1 MADPASQKRMK
12 GKPRILIT
20 QSDPAPFVDR
30 DVEIFAKHF
39 QVQPFLFRGRRS
51 VPALVVHVARSKV
64 VFSWFALGNATSAVL
79 LSRIMRKKSLVVAGG
94 WDVFYLPEIDYGAMK
109 SKKRI
114 RRTTYALKHADRVL
128 AVSEFTKKRVL
139 DWIDRD
145 VDVVY
150 NGVDTEKFR
159 PSGEKKNLVITVA
172 GINNLVRMKIK
183 GIETFLEAA
192 RKMDDTEFAVIGR
205 NSPEWDK
212 KLREKAPKNTRI
224 IGRSSQ
230 DELLSYYQA
239 AKVYAQLSY
248 HESFGVSLAEG
259 MACGCIPVATNRS
272 ALPEVVGDT
281 GFYMDY
287 GDVDGAVEALHKAL
301 RSTKSQDCRN
311 RVKERFSFGI
321 REEKLIEIVN
331 DELYG

>member
-1 MADPASQKRMK
+1 MSDPEAPKRRK
-12 GKPRILIT
+12 RKPRILIT
-20 QSDPAPFVDR
+20 QNDPAPFVDR
-30 DVEIFAKHF
+30 DAEILAKHF
-39 QVQPFLFRGRRS
+39 QVQSFLFRGKRS
-51 VPALVVHVARSKV
+51 VPALAAHVARSKA
-64 VFSWFALGNATSAVL
+64 VFSWSALGNATTAVL

-128 AVSEFTKKRVL
+128 AVSEFAKKGVL

-150 NGVDTEKFR
+150 NSVDTEKFR
-159 PSGEKKNLVITVA
+159 PSGEQKNLVITVA

-183 GIETFLEAA
+183 GLETFLEAA
-192 RKMDDTEFAVIGR
+192 RRMDDTEFGVSGR

-212 KLREKAPKNTRI
+212 KLREEAPKNTRI
-224 IGRSSQ
+224 IGWSSQ
-230 DELLSYYQA
+230 DELLSYYQE

-259 MACGCIPVATNRS
+259 MACGCVPVAANRS

-281 GFYMDY
+281 GFYVEY
-287 GDVDGAVEALHKAL
+287 GDVDGTVEALHKAL
-301 RSTKSQDCRN
+301 QSTRSQDCRN
-311 RVKERFSFGI
+311 RVKNLFSSGI
-321 REEKLIEIVN
+321 REDKLVRIVN
-331 DELYG
+331 EELHR